1 MEQLA
6 SLLLH
11 SRTQAHSFHLGVK
24 GIGSHSAH
32 LALQNYYDSIGGLID
47 GLVEAY
53 QGQYGLIKL
62 QPVSGL
68 DANNDI
74 KNIITY
80 FDKLCQAVAKLRK
93 EEKLQ
98 MSWLQ
103 NDIDTVVTLLY
114 STKYKLINHQ

>member
-11 SRTQAHSFHLGVK
+11 SRTQTHAFHLGQK
-24 GIGSHSAH
+24 GVGSYSAH
-32 LALQNYYDSIGGLID
+32 KALQKYYDKIGDLID

-53 QGQYGLIKL
+53 QGQYGLLKL
-62 QPVSGL
+62 QGISNL
-68 DANNDI
+68 DTNNDI
-74 KNIITY
+74 KNVIAY
-80 FDKLCQAVAKLRK
+80 FDKLITAVAKLRK

-114 STKYKLINHQ
+114 QTKYKLVNLQ

>member
-11 SRTQAHSFHLGVK
+11 SRTQVHSFHLGVK
-24 GIGSHSAH
+24 GVGSFSAH
-32 LALQNYYDSIGGLID
+32 VALGNYYDTIGGLID

-68 DANNDI
+68 DTNNDI
-74 KNIITY
+74 KNVIGY
-80 FDKLCQAVAKLRK
+80 FDKLITVVAKLRQD
-93 EEKLQ
+93 EKLQ

-103 NDIDTVVTLLY
+103 NDIDNIVTLLY
-114 STKYKLINHQ
+114 STKYKLVNLQ

>member
-11 SRTQAHSFHLGVK
+11 SRTQTHSFHVGVK
-24 GIGSHSAH
+24 GVGSFSAH
-32 LALQNYYDSIGGLID
+32 VALGNYYDTIGGLVD

-53 QGQYGLIKL
+53 QGPYGLIKL

-68 DANNDI
+68 DTNNDI
-74 KNIITY
+74 KNIISY
-80 FDKLCQAVAKLRK
+80 FDKLISVVAKLRK
-93 EEKLQ
+93 DEKLQ

-114 STKYKLINHQ
+114 STKYKLVNLQ

>member
-11 SRTQAHSFHLGVK
+11 SRTQTHSFHLGQRGV
-24 GIGSHSAH
+24 GSLSAH
-32 LALQNYYDSIGGLID
+32 LALGAYYDTIGGIVD

-68 DANNDI
+68 DTNNDI
-74 KNIITY
+74 KNIISY
-80 FDKLCQAVAKLRK
+80 LDKLIAAVAKLRK
-93 EEKLQ
+93 DEKLQ

-114 STKYKLINHQ
+114 STKYKLVNLQ

>member
-11 SRTQAHSFHLGVK
+11 SRTQTHAFHLGQK
-24 GIGSHSAH
+24 GVGSFSAH
-32 LALQNYYDSIGGLID
+32 LALGTYYDTIGGMID

-62 QPVSGL
+62 QSVSGL
-68 DANNDI
+68 DTNNDI
-74 KNIITY
+74 KNVISY
-80 FDKLCQAVAKLRK
+80 FDKLIAAVAKLRK
-93 EEKLQ
+93 DEKLQ

-114 STKYKLINHQ
+114 QTKYKLVNLQ

>member
-11 SRTQAHSFHLGVK
+11 SRTQVHAFHLGVK
-24 GIGSHSAH
+24 GVGSLSAH
-32 LALQNYYDSIGGLID
+32 LALGNYYDSIGGMVD

-68 DANNDI
+68 DTNNDI
-74 KNIITY
+74 KNVIAY
-80 FDKLCQAVAKLRK
+80 FDKLIAAVAKLRK

-114 STKYKLINHQ
+114 STKYKLVNLQ

>member
-6 SLLLH
+6 SLLLQ

-32 LALQNYYDSIGGLID
+32 LALQNYYDSIGGLVD

-114 STKYKLINHQ
+114 STKYKLVNHQ

>member
-11 SRTQAHSFHLGVK
+11 SRTQTHSFHVGVK
-24 GIGSHSAH
+24 GVGALSAH
-32 LALQNYYDSIGGLID
+32 LALGHYYDTIGGIVD

-62 QPVSGL
+62 QPVNGL
-68 DANNDI
+68 DTNNDI
-74 KNIITY
+74 KNIIAY
-80 FDKLCQAVAKLRK
+80 FVKLIAAVEKLRQEK
-93 EEKLQ
+93 KLQ

-114 STKYKLINHQ
+114 QTKYKLENLQ

>member
-11 SRTQAHSFHLGVK
+11 SRTQVHAFHLGVK
-24 GIGSHSAH
+24 GVGSLSAH
-32 LALQNYYDSIGGLID
+32 LALGNYYDSIGGMVD

-68 DANNDI
+68 ETNNDI
-74 KNIITY
+74 KNIIAY
-80 FDKLCQAVAKLRK
+80 FDKLIAAVAKLRK

-114 STKYKLINHQ
+114 STKYKLVNLQ

>member
-11 SRTQAHSFHLGVK
+11 SRTQAHSFHLGQRGV
-24 GIGSHSAH
+24 GSLSAH
-32 LALQNYYDSIGGLID
+32 LALGTYYDSIGDMID

-62 QPVSGL
+62 QAVSGL
-68 DANNDI
+68 DTNNDI
-74 KNIITY
+74 KNVIAY
-80 FDKLCQAVAKLRK
+80 FDKLIAAVAKLRQDK
-93 EEKLQ
+93 KLQ

-114 STKYKLINHQ
+114 STKYKLTNLQ

>member
-11 SRTQAHSFHLGVK
+11 SRTQAHSFHVGVK
-24 GIGSHSAH
+24 GVGALSAH
-32 LALQNYYDSIGGLID
+32 LALGHYYDTIGGIVD

-62 QPVSGL
+62 QAVSGL
-68 DANNDI
+68 DTNNDI
-74 KNIITY
+74 KNIIAY
-80 FDKLCQAVAKLRK
+80 FVKLIAAVEKLRQEK
-93 EEKLQ
+93 KLQ

-114 STKYKLINHQ
+114 STKYKLENLQ

>member
-24 GIGSHSAH
+24 GVGAFSAHSA
-32 LALQNYYDSIGGLID
+32 LQLYYLNIAGLVD

-68 DANNDI
+68 DTNNDI
-74 KNIITY
+74 KNIIGY
-80 FDKLCQAVAKLRK
+80 FDKLIAVVAKLRK
-93 EEKLQ
+93 DEKLQ

-103 NDIDTVVTLLY
+103 NDIDTIVTLLY
-114 STKYKLINHQ
+114 STKYKLTNLQ